1 MTDTGPKILTLDIE
15 TAPALAAVFG
25 LFRQNISL
33 PMLRESHRVLS
44 IAAKWHDSK
53 KVMFYS
59 EFHDGADAMIQAAW
73 DLLNEADIV
82 VHYNGTSFDIPHLKR
97 EFWMAGLS
105 APAPFQEVDLL
116 KVIRKEFRF
125 LSNKLDHVVNERGIG
140 KKVKHAGAELWIR
153 CLLGE
158 EKAWSEMRRYN
169 KHDVVITE
177 LLYDDLGSWITG
189 HPHMGHFAPDDG
201 QDRCQRCGS
210 TDLRREGYAYT
221 QSRKYQRYQ
230 CRGCDKWNRSKT
242 CIPGTTQSLG
252 NVTYG

>member
-1 MTDTGPKILTLDIE
+1 VTETGPKILTIDIE

-33 PMLRESHRVLS
+33 PMLRESHRVIS
-44 IAAKWHDSK
+44 FAAKWHGK
-53 KVMFYS
+53 RGVEFHS
-59 EFHDGADAMIQAAW
+59 EFHDGKEKMLERAHA
-73 DLLNEADIV
+73 LLSEADIV

-97 EFWMAGLS
+97 EFWLANMEP
-105 APAPFQEVDLL
+105 PAPFLEVDLL

-125 LSNKLDHVVNERGIG
+125 LSNKLDHVVSEKEIG

-158 EKAWSEMRRYN
+158 EKAWAEMRRYN

-177 LLYDDLGSWITG
+177 ALYDDLGGWITG
-189 HPHMGHFAPDDG
+189 HPHMGHFAPNDG
-201 QDRCQRCGS
+201 QMRCQRCAS
-210 TDLRREGYAYT
+210 TNLRRKGYAYT

-230 CRGCDKWNRSKT
+230 CRDCGKWNRSKT
-242 CIPGTTQSLG
+242 CIPNGTQPLG